1 MPSAVRTIE
10 IDAAPSV
17 VMGVITDF
25 ASYPSFLPEMK
36 EARVVRHAGPEWEVA
51 FSLALIRD
59 LHYTLR
65 LVQSSP
71 LAISWSLVDGAFQAN
86 DGRWVL
92 EPRNNGARTFA
103 TYTIAIQVATHL
115 PGSIVRGLVDLALPN
130 TLERFK
136 AEAERRARST

>member
-10 IDAAPSV
+10 IDAPPSV

-25 ASYPSFLPEMK
+25 PSYPSFLPEMK

-65 LVQSSP
+65 LVQSSA
-71 LAISWSLVDGAFQAN
+71 LAVSWSLVDGAFQAN

-92 EPRNNGARTFA
+92 EPRSGGARTFA
-103 TYTIAIQVATHL
+103 TYTLQGRSGA
-115 PGSIVRGLVDLALPN
+115 S
-130 TLERFK
+130 
-136 AEAERRARST
+136 RARRLTTSSGVADAACVDRPLRRRHSARGC

>member
-1 MPSAVRTIE
+1 MPSATRTIE
-10 IDAAPSV
+10 IDAPPSV

-25 ASYPSFLPEMK
+25 AAYPSFLPEMK
-36 EARVVRHAGPEWEVA
+36 EARVVRHVGHEWEVA
-51 FSLALIRD
+51 FALALIRD

-92 EPRNNGARTFA
+92 EPRANGTRTFA

-115 PGSIVRGLVDLALPN
+115 PGSIVKGLVDLALPN

-136 AEAERRARST
+136 AEAERRARAS

>member
-10 IDAAPSV
+10 IDAPPAV
-17 VMGVITDF
+17 VMSVITDF

-36 EARVVRHAGPEWEVA
+36 EAKVVRHVDHEWDVA
-51 FSLALIRD
+51 FALALIRD

-71 LAISWSLVDGAFQAN
+71 LAISWSLIDGAFQAN

-92 EPRNNGARTFA
+92 EPRSNGARTFA
-103 TYTIAIQVATHL
+103 SYTISIQVGTFL
-115 PGSIVRGLVDLALPN
+115 PGSIVKQLVDRSLPN
-130 TLERFK
+130 TLEHFK
-136 AEAERRARST
+136 AEAERRK